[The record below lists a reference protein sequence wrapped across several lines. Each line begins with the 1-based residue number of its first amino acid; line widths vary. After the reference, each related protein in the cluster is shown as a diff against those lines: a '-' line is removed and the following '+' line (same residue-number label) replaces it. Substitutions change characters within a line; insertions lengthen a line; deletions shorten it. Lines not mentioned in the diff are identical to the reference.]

1 MSQVA
6 YDFGSQ
12 RESTSAEKRSA
23 KGPKR
28 PQKRKELNAR

>member
-28 PQKRKELNAR
+28 PLSVKS